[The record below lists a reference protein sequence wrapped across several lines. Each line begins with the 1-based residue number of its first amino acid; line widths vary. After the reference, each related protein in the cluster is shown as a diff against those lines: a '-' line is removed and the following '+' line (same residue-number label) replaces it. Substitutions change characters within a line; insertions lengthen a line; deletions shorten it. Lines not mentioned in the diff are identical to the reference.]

1 MALITLQAAQLAF
14 GDLPLLDRTSLA
26 IETSERIGLIG
37 RNGTGK
43 SSLLKI
49 LAGMEHLDDGVIQYQ
64 QGLNLAYVAQE
75 PLLQAECSVFE
86 AVSEGLAP
94 LKAVLEQYY
103 AGDGDLD
110 ALQNTIEL
118 QDGWNWEQRVTE
130 TLQRLHLDG
139 DALVGSLSGGTRK
152 RVALGQALVTMPDIL
167 LLDEPTNHLDL
178 DSIQW
183 LEELLIDFKGSAV
196 VITHD
201 RAFLDRVSTRI
212 VELDRGQLYSY
223 QGNFQNYLVT
233 KEADLAAEA
242 VTQAKADKL
251 LAQEEVWVRRGVEAR
266 RTRSVARIARLEK
279 LRASRQARRN
289 TMGQVRASVD
299 AGLPSGKIVA
309 ELTDVSVAFGDK
321 VVVKDFSA
329 TLLRGDKVGLV
340 GPNGAGKTT
349 LLKLILGEL
358 QATSGKVRQGANLQ
372 VAYIDQ
378 MRNALDLD
386 ATLED
391 FISPGSE
398 WIEIGSQRQ
407 HVKSYLGDFL
417 FSPARANSPVRTLSG
432 GERNRLLL
440 ARLFARPANVLV
452 LDEPTNDLDIDTL
465 ELLEELLQNYPGTVF
480 LVSHDRAFLDNVVT
494 STIAFEGDAQW
505 REYEGGV
512 QDWLLQSNRAK
523 VWSQQMANSVKPAGI
538 DNSATAIKT
547 VASGAVNAQA
557 SPTTAGTSGSPTAAL
572 TAAANSKTP
581 TKKLSFK
588 EQREFDSL
596 PGLIEAL
603 EKEQAGLNEALA
615 DGALYVTDA
624 KAAADKAQRV
634 LAIDD
639 ELLAAMERWEALGQR
654 APAP

>member
-1 MALITLQAAQLAF
+1 MAFITLQNAQLAF
-14 GDLPLLDRTSLA
+14 GDVPLLDHTSLS
-26 IETSERIGLIG
+26 IESTERIGLIG

-43 SSLLKI
+43 SSLLKV
-49 LAGMEHLDDGVIQYQ
+49 LAGKEQLDDGVVQFQ
-64 QGLNLAYVAQE
+64 QNLKIAYVAQE
-75 PLLQAECSVFE
+75 PLLQARMTVFE
-86 AVSEGLAP
+86 AVSEGLAD
-94 LKAVLEQYY
+94 LKETIEQYVS
-103 AGDGDLD
+103 GDGDLD
-110 ALQNTIEL
+110 SLQNTIEL

-130 TLQRLHLDG
+130 TMHRLHLDG
-139 DALVGSLSGGTRK
+139 QALISSLSGGLRK
-152 RVALGQALVTMPDIL
+152 RVALGQALVTLPDVL

-183 LEELLIDFKGSAV
+183 LEDLLVEFKGSMV

-201 RAFLDRVSTRI
+201 RTFLDRVSTRI
-212 VELDRGQLYSY
+212 VELDRGHLYSY
-223 QGNFQNYLVT
+223 QGNFAQYLLT
-233 KEADLAAEA
+233 KEAELAAEA

-279 LRASRQARRN
+279 LRSARQARRN
-289 TMGQVRASVD
+289 TMGQVKASVD

-309 ELTDVSVAFGDK
+309 ELTDVSFAYDHK
-321 VVVKDFSA
+321 TVVKGFSA
-329 TLLRGDKVGLV
+329 TLLRGDKVGLI

-358 QATSGKVRQGANLQ
+358 QATAGKVRQGANLQ
-372 VAYIDQ
+372 VAYFDQ
-378 MRNALDLD
+378 MRNALDLN

-417 FSPARANSPVRTLSG
+417 FSPARANSPVRSLSG

-465 ELLEELLQNYPGTVF
+465 ELLEELLQNYDGTVF
-480 LVSHDRAFLDNVVT
+480 LVSHDRSFLDNVVT
-494 STIAFEGDAQW
+494 STIAYEGNATW

-523 VWSQQMANSVKPAGI
+523 AWAEEAKSTSPA
-538 DNSATAIKT
+538 
-547 VASGAVNAQA
+547 
-557 SPTTAGTSGSPTAAL
+557 TTAPEKPRFPEAAPKPS
-572 TAAANSKTP
+572 AA
-581 TKKLSFK
+581 KKLSFK
-588 EQREFDSL
+588 EQREYDAL
-596 PGLIEAL
+596 PSLIEQL
-603 EKEQAGLNEALA
+603 ETEQSDLNQLLA
-615 DGALYVTDA
+615 DGSLYVSDPSGASA
-624 KAAADKAQRV
+624 KAARILQ
-634 LAIDD
+634 IDD
-639 ELLAAMERWEALGQR
+639 ELLAALERWESLGQR
-654 APAP
+654 AV